1 MQTKNSYFLDLTPLR
16 ELMLSR
22 TFWFSLSIVFSILYS
37 ILFLQIAFGS
47 EYSIQDDARR
57 IIVWMMR
64 FSDSELF
71 PDDFLMNYYQWLTP
85 SGLASLYKLMSM
97 VGINAI
103 VFNKLVPIALG
114 LISTIYCYRVSLQ
127 ILPVPLAGF
136 ISTLFLNQNL
146 WLKDDLG
153 SGTPRGFLYPL
164 FLAFIYYLLRSSTI
178 PCLLSLILL
187 AFFYPPSVLVASG
200 VLVLRLFS

>member
-1 MQTKNSYFLDLTPLR
+1 MARTRVKIFLETLQKIMQTKNSYFLDLTPLR

-57 IIVWMMR
+57 SIVWMMR
-64 FSDSELF
+64 FSDSGLF
-71 PDDFLMNYYQWLTP
+71 PDDFLMNYYQWATP
-85 SGLASLYKLMSM
+85 SALASLYKLMSM

-103 VFNKLVPIALG
+103 VFNKLLPIALG

-146 WLKDDLG
+146 WLKDDLALRYLVWFD
-153 SGTPRGFLYPL
+153 RG
-164 FLAFIYYLLRSSTI
+164 A
-178 PCLLSLILL
+178 
-187 AFFYPPSVLVASG
+187 
-200 VLVLRLFS
+200 